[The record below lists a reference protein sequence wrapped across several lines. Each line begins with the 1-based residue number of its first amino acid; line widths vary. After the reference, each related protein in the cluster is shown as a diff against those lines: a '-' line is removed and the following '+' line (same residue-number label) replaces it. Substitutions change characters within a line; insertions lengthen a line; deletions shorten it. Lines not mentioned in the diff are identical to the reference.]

1 MIDNHASMDY
11 LIEMKK
17 GLTYSQSGVNIDEGQ
32 RLVDLIKPFAKET
45 SRGGV
50 MGNIGG
56 FGSLF
61 SGSFKGL
68 KDPVLVSSTD
78 GVGTKLKVA
87 FLANRHNTVGIDLV
101 AMCVNDIVTTGAE
114 PLFFLDY
121 LATGRLKAA
130 RAATIIKGI
139 AKGCKEAGCALIGGE
154 TAEMPGIYSGD
165 DYDLAGFAVGVVE
178 QKKIIDGKGVRP
190 GDSIIGLASSGL
202 HSNGY
207 SLARKVFFERLRLK
221 TTDRPRGLGSRGLG
235 RSVGAELLT
244 PTRIYVKPLLGLA
257 KKIGLRGLAH
267 ITGGG
272 LTENLP
278 RAFGGGL
285 KARIETG
292 SWKVLPVF
300 NFIREK
306 GRITEDEMLRTFN
319 MGVGMAI
326 LVKRTDE
333 ARTLRILRGFGEK
346 PSVIGRM
353 EKRKKH
359 EALVEFTRSLYP

>member
-1 MIDNHASMDY
+1 MDY

-32 RLVDLIKPFAKET
+32 RLVDLIKPFARKT

-50 MGNIGG
+50 IGNIGG

-87 FLANRHNTVGIDLV
+87 FLANRHGTVGIDLV

-121 LATGRLKAA
+121 LATGRLKAT
-130 RAATIIKGI
+130 RGATIIKGI

-154 TAEMPGIYSGD
+154 TAEMPGIYKGEE
-165 DYDLAGFAVGVVE
+165 YDLAGFAVGVVDR
-178 QKKIIDGKGVRP
+178 KDIIDGKKVRA
-190 GDSIIGLASSGL
+190 GDSIIALASSGL

-207 SLARKVFFERLRLK
+207 SLARKVFFDKLRLK
-221 TTDRPRGLGSRGLG
+221 VTERPRGLR

-244 PTRIYVKPLLGLA
+244 PTRIYVKPVLRLA
-257 KKIGLRGLAH
+257 KKIEIRGLAH

-278 RAFGGGL
+278 RAFGTGL
-285 KARIETG
+285 MARIEAG

-306 GRITEDEMLRTFN
+306 GRITEVEMLRTFN
-319 MGVGMAI
+319 MGVGMALI
-326 LVKRTDE
+326 VKKADE
-333 ARTLRILRGFGEK
+333 ASTLRNLRGLGEK
-346 PSVIGRM
+346 PSVIGTM

-359 EALVEFTRSLYP
+359 EALVEFIGPLYP